1 MVTIFSEEAYTL
13 TSTIRLY
20 KNIALASFII
30 LISVQFFLVYNT
42 YKLKDEHFFSVEKNV
57 INDSYSK
64 SIRNDKVYPGGQKI
78 IDGFVNND
86 MAMLETLYKTDT
98 AQFAIAK
105 QKMCDSIFSE
115 LRHKSNM
122 DSLFKAIVSNDKLKH
137 NLKYLLTIEALSIT
151 FSNNHY
157 ISLYQKGVDYPLIN
171 TAMQVPA
178 GIRIDGSLDMPSKQN
193 QVTFLNVSSPADH
206 SYQISFSLYVD
217 SSNRY
222 LSILF
227 LMMPTFALS
236 LFSILA
242 VVLIYFFTFKNWLK
256 QKKLVEMKSDFANS
270 ITHEFHTPLATIMI
284 ANKNLQNSKVLER
297 KENIQ
302 PLTSIIDRQ
311 SQRLQ
316 TLFSRVLDVTVM
328 NESTLQKKEYRLN
341 DLLDEVLLDYR
352 LQLPDKNIEIDFFK
366 SLENPEVRLDRFWFT
381 TMLFNIF
388 ENAIKYNDSDVKTIE
403 VSTMIKKK
411 NIEIHISD
419 NGIGMSPKTVDLIFE
434 KFYRNHTVNK
444 NESPANGL
452 GLGLFYTRQCIKAH
466 GWQIEVISKEKK
478 GSEFIIFMPAEN
490 L

>member
-1 MVTIFSEEAYTL
+1 MS
-13 TSTIRLY
+13 STIRLY
-20 KNIALASFII
+20 KNIAFASFVV

-42 YKLKDEHFFSVEKNV
+42 YKLKDEHFFSAEKSA

-64 SIRNDKVYPGGQKI
+64 SIRNDKVYPGGQYI
-78 IDGFVNND
+78 IDKYLNND
-86 MAMLETLYKTDT
+86 MTMLEKIYNTDT
-98 AQFAIAK
+98 TKFAIVK
-105 QKMCDSIFSE
+105 QKICDSIFND
-115 LRHKSNM
+115 LRRKRNM
-122 DSLFKAIVSNDKLKH
+122 DSLFLVIVAKNKLKH
-137 NLKYLLTIEALSIT
+137 DLKYLLTIEALSIT

-157 ISLYQKGVDYPLIN
+157 ISLYQKGINYPLIN
-171 TAMQVPA
+171 PAIQMPA
-178 GIRIDGSLDMPSKQN
+178 GVRIEGSLETPSKQN

-206 SYQISFSLYVD
+206 SYQITFCLYVD

-222 LSILF
+222 LSILL

-242 VVLIYFFTFKNWLK
+242 VVLIYFYTFKSWLK
-256 QKKLVEMKSDFANS
+256 QKKLMEMKSDFANS

-284 ANKNLQNSKVLER
+284 ANKNLQNAKVLER

-328 NESTLQKKEYRLN
+328 NESTLQKKDYRLN
-341 DLLDEVLLDYR
+341 DLLDEILLDYR
-352 LQLPDKNIEIDFFK
+352 LQLSDKNIAIDFFK
-366 SLENPEVRLDRFWFT
+366 GAANPEVRLDRFWFT

-388 ENAIKYNDSDVKTIE
+388 ENAIKYNYSDVKSIQ
-403 VSTMIKKK
+403 VSTLINRK

-419 NGIGMSPKTVDLIFE
+419 NGIGMSPKTVGLIFE
-434 KFYRNHTVNK
+434 KFYRDHLVDSGAK
-444 NESPANGL
+444 PANGL
-452 GLGLFYTRQCIKAH
+452 GLGLFYTKQCIKAH
-466 GWQIEVISKEKK
+466 GWQIEVISQEMK
-478 GSEFIIFMPAEN
+478 GSEFIIFMPVEN